1 MTVYRQPFKND
12 WPITQKYGEAITA
25 AFHTGIDYGCPEGTE
40 ILASADGIV
49 MFSGFD
55 KTGYGNCVIIRH
67 DSEHS
72 TLYAHLSEIA
82 PAGSLNKMLK
92 QGETIGLSG
101 STGNSTGPHL
111 HFEARTQWNNYKTHF
126 NPLDLPL
133 MSVDD
138 AARTADAG
146 EAKEL
151 KGADG
156 FRHGQRLKVA
166 APNGVWGH
174 NRSFTSRSALPF
186 PMGTEFEY
194 SGQTLERNGL
204 TFCLCYPLSDPVWI
218 AVHDNDTQ
226 ILESAE

>member
-1 MTVYRQPFKND
+1 MTAYRQPFKNE

-40 ILASADGIV
+40 ILASADGVV

-55 KTGYGNCVIIRH
+55 KTGYGNCVIIKH
-67 DSEHS
+67 DSDHS
-72 TLYAHLSEIA
+72 TLYAHLSGISL
-82 PAGSLNKMLK
+82 AGALNNMVK
-92 QGETIGLSG
+92 QGEVIGSSG

-126 NPLDLPL
+126 NPVNLPL

-138 AARTADAG
+138 SVLG
-146 EAKEL
+146 SEASEPKEL
-151 KGADG
+151 KGTES
-156 FRHGQRLKVA
+156 FVSGQRLKVV

-174 NRSFTSRSALPF
+174 NRSFTGRSSLPF
-186 PMGTEFEY
+186 QFGSEFEY
-194 SGQTLERNGL
+194 AGQTVERNGL

>member
-1 MTVYRQPFKND
+1 
-12 WPITQKYGEAITA
+12 
-25 AFHTGIDYGCPEGTE
+25 
-40 ILASADGIV
+40 

-72 TLYAHLSEIA
+72 TLYAHLSGISL
-82 PAGSLNKMLK
+82 AGSLNNMLK
-92 QGETIGLSG
+92 QGEVIGSSG

-133 MSVDD
+133 MTVEDTVTSVD
-138 AARTADAG
+138 AG
-146 EAKEL
+146 KQQEL
-151 KGADG
+151 KGADS
-156 FRHGQRLKVA
+156 FMPGQRLKVV

-174 NRSFTSRSALPF
+174 NRNFTSRSALPF
-186 PMGTEFEY
+186 QMGEEFEY

-226 ILESAE
+226 ILESVE